1 MNWKCISLAAV
12 VGLASIWAAQ
22 SETNAQPPLPP
33 VEQIIQR
40 AIDKAQSESDN
51 DRNFNLRYAYTRT
64 KVKAFLNGDGTIST
78 SETNCSTNNPIRVRA
93 RLAARA
99 AAEAARAT
107 PDKEVKPQDVKSVV
121 HGKAFQKKDFLMNPD
136 ILNRFNFVLV
146 GRQALNG
153 RDTLVID
160 FKPKP
165 GKLPERNLKE
175 RFINRAAG
183 RVWLDEQDAQLAK
196 ADLHLTEKVDVLA
209 GVVGSVWKFT
219 CSINRDRT
227 EDGLWFTRNSA
238 WHLEGRE
245 VVIHRIVDYHDWTED
260 VQRVP

>member
-1 MNWKCISLAAV
+1 MKWISIHLAAV
-12 VGLASIWAAQ
+12 VGLGMSWSAQ
-22 SETNAQPPLPP
+22 SETNTQPPLPP
-33 VEQIIQR
+33 VEQVIQR
-40 AIDKAQSESDN
+40 AIDRAQTESDN
-51 DRNFNLRYAYTRT
+51 DRNFNMRYAYTRT
-64 KVKAFLNGDGTIST
+64 KVKAFLNGDGTVAS
-78 SETNCSTNNPIRVRA
+78 SETTSNTNDPVRVRA
-93 RLAARA
+93 RQAARA
-99 AAEAARAT
+99 AAQAAAE
-107 PDKEVKPQDVKSVV
+107 KEQKPQDAKSVV

-136 ILNRFNFVLV
+136 LLNRFNFVLV
-146 GRQALNG
+146 GRQTLNG

-175 RFINRAAG
+175 RFINHAAG

-209 GVVGSVWKFT
+209 GLVGSVWKFT

-227 EDGLWFTRNSA
+227 EDGLWFTRTSS

-245 VVIHRIVDYHDWTED
+245 VVIHRIVDYHDKTED
-260 VQRVP
+260 VLRIP